1 MKKAFTLIELMIV
14 IAIIAIIAA
23 IAIAIP
29 NLISQKRHPV
39 TGEYLSY
46 SSALGKTFTWNGNKI
61 IVTGIVSD
69 NNYSIVILPNNP
81 NQSPVSVHANANV
94 ILDAYV
100 ESLNNQPLE
109 KEAK

>member
-14 IAIIAIIAA
+14 VAICAIIA
-23 IAIAIP
+23 AIAIP

-46 SSALGKTFTWNGNKI
+46 SSALGKTFTWNGNRI
-61 IVTGIVSD
+61 IVTGKVSD

-81 NQSPVSVHANANV
+81 NQSPVSVHANVNV